1 VDFIVNTFGFR
12 FRYTQGH
19 GVIIAVNAGVLWNQ
33 PNAVENGQANH
44 AVTVIGVARDQKTG
58 DVAGFYVND
67 SGRPGHLEDAG
78 RFISSEVMEK
88 CYIEAGAMCVVMED
102 ARPDTRPAVPA
113 V

>member
-1 VDFIVNTFGFR
+1 
-12 FRYTQGH
+12 
-19 GVIIAVNAGVLWNQ
+19 VNAGVLWNQ

-88 CYIEAGAMCVVMED
+88 CYIEAGAMCVVTED